1 MILATIVIN
10 AAVPKAD
17 PHGRN
22 PRRGSPE
29 AKFRAHVRKAC
40 KAVGLVKREGF
51 LGMEV
56 AFFGQHPKAKTI
68 DLSNVLADALEGVAF
83 TDRGQLVTASYK
95 RLPCDTPKAVIT
107 LFTCD
112 HEARK
117 THCEDTVS
125 KTV

>member
-10 AAVPKAD
+10 AAD

-29 AKFRAHVRKAC
+29 AKFRAQVREAC
-40 KAVGLVKREGF
+40 EAVGLVKREGF

-68 DLSNVLADALEGVAF
+68 DLSIVLTAALEVGF
-83 TDRGQLVTASYK
+83 RFCPSHNAS
-95 RLPCDTPKAVIT
+95 
-107 LFTCD
+107 
-112 HEARK
+112 
-117 THCEDTVS
+117 VS
-125 KTV
+125 GA